1 LTPERDPRSGLW
13 FVARAPAFA
22 ETKRPPLLC
31 FLHGYDE
38 GQPTELVEALT
49 RHGPLKSDAS
59 KRAQA
64 FVVVAPQLPVRGD
77 FWHRYANEVH
87 AIVTLARERF
97 DADAGRLYLTGFS
110 FGGNGVFDLAL
121 EQGAFWAALWAVDPT
136 RPPRRALRQPVW
148 LSFGAVARRARGL
161 FVRSLRLAPFEG
173 ELDRPRVWLDEGA
186 DHVESARLAYRDD
199 RIYDWL
205 LEWRAA
211 DRGIAGGRGS

>member
-77 FWHRYANEVH
+77 YWHRH
-87 AIVTLARERF
+87 AKSVRDIVFAMCDRF
-97 DADAGRLYLTGFS
+97 DADSERLYLTGFS
-110 FGGNGVFDLAL
+110 YGGNGVFDLATTSNV
-121 EQGAFWAALWAVDPT
+121 AWAALWAVDPT
-136 RPPRRALRQPVW
+136 RAPREPLTQPVW
-148 LSFGAVARRARGL
+148 LSVGEVTRAGLRR
-161 FVRSLRLAPFEG
+161 FVDALQLVPRAPG
-173 ELDRPRVWLDEGA
+173 RKASRVFLDEGE
-186 DHVESARLAYRDD
+186 DHVQAATSAYADPRV
-199 RIYDWL
+199 YDWL
-205 LEWRAA
+205 LEYRAA
-211 DRGIAGGRGS
+211 STS

>member
-1 LTPERDPRSGLW
+1 MTLERERLAGVA
-13 FVARAPAFA
+13 FVLRAPVQPAIP
-22 ETKRPPLLC
+22 RPPLIC

-38 GQPTELVEALT
+38 GAPLPVAEGAI
-49 RHGPLKSDAS
+49 RHGPLREGSS
-59 KRAQA
+59 QRAEG